1 MFEFGH
7 FIDFSFGD
15 SAELLQLLIEPQK
28 VGMDTSSSEWLALL
42 HAHEP
47 IPNVNTVIEAQEY
60 LAKIGQDAQLAILL
74 SPDGNTL
81 YVNRI
86 GEIVRLGNDQMVQV
100 QELCEQGNEAKLN
113 EYVKQM
119 RGIIR
124 NELVSGLSKGAVLQS

>member
-1 MFEFGH
+1 MEGFSLGIVFDEF
-7 FIDFSFGD
+7 S
-15 SAELLQLLIEPQK
+15 ELLQPLIERHPA
-28 VGMDTSSSEWLALL
+28 GIADASSPEWLALL

-47 IPNVNTVIEAQEY
+47 VPNVNTVIEAQEY

-113 EYVKQM
+113 EFVRQM
-119 RGIIR
+119 RGIIK
-124 NELVSGLSKGAVLQS
+124 NELVSGLSNKPVLQS